1 MTNFIETQK
10 ELAREEM
17 RGMYYD
23 DSDEFPHLLDTLIT
37 QVIQNTLEEVGK
49 RTEPDNT
56 VSLIAQAIRERDTYW
71 KEKVEE
77 IIKMADALEVE
88 CGKDGD
94 KGTKQWMAFK
104 GFRNTIRDRFL
115 TNEDNLK

>member
-37 QVIQNTLEEVGK
+37 QVIQNTLEEVGR

-71 KEKVEE
+71 KERVRK
-77 IIKMADALEVE
+77 EVE
-88 CGKDGD
+88 GISEFNAKLAISPSPD
-94 KGTKQWMAFK
+94 
-104 GFRNTIRDRFL
+104 FL
-115 TNEDNLK
+115 EGAVAIKKMILDNLK